1 MNTIANNTI
10 GGRAIL
16 LLMLAVLLFGGFG
29 SAQAQTEEDGMS
41 KFAALDTIPEAAR
54 ALFESH
60 VPKEDTLKAQ
70 QLKKYRSD
78 NLIKRFSIHTNIADW
93 ATLVPNLGIEFDINP
108 TVRNNYSVSVFGKF
122 NGNSSHGKLVY
133 NVNGI
138 RVEGRKYWR
147 TGKFGTPKG
156 SANNYYS
163 QFEDIYTDT
172 ASIYFNADTLA
183 GYSYYADEIG
193 HKAKDL
199 GTTNKDVGYS
209 LRAPSDW
216 TDEQKDSLDFAEDS
230 LVSDKSRF
238 RTWLYNTYHKVRRN
252 YTSGRTLD
260 NPRNWRAYYF
270 GVWAGVDN
278 WCLSLTG
285 KGTQGNG
292 IGLGVSGGYSIP
304 LFPQKFPREGSLDLD
319 LGITVGLRAVRY
331 EAFTYD
337 QTTQHYLLDE
347 ARSHPGWKVVPY
359 PVIHEV
365 RVGLV
370 WRFRG
375 IKRKVDRSL
384 IDDYTKDVEQYR
396 SQLSAAS
403 TKHINI
409 EARRKQLMEII
420 ASRELLRNDSTTES
434 DELNRLRLEI
444 AMEMNPDTV
453 FTGQDQEDYLRLI
466 KGIKVEDQKKY
477 LLQEEA
483 KKEKEKQ
490 AAEKKALKAEEALQ
504 DSLSQVRR
512 DSIRAEKEKAK
523 AKKKGKDKKDEKSDK
538 EEKVDKKE
546 KKDSK
551 DKDKKDKKKK
561 SEAEEPELNGNVK
574 TENGKQDDNED

>member
-1 MNTIANNTI
+1 MSKMNTIANNTI

-16 LLMLAVLLFGGFG
+16 LLTMLAVLLFGGFG
-29 SAQAQTEEDGMS
+29 SAQAQTEEDDMS

-78 NLIKRFSIHTNIADW
+78 NLIKRFSIHTNIVDW

-108 TVRNNYSVSVFGKF
+108 TVRNNYSVSVFGKY

-156 SANNYYS
+156 SANNYNY

-199 GTTNKDVGYS
+199 GARMES
-209 LRAPSDW
+209 LRAKGLSK
-216 TDEQKDSLDFAEDS
+216 EEIDSLKLDFAEDS

-319 LGITVGLRAVRY
+319 LGITVGWRAVRY
-331 EAFTYD
+331 DAFTYD

-396 SQLSAAS
+396 SQQSAAS

-420 ASRELLRNDSTTES
+420 ASRELLRNDSTSES

-466 KGIKVEDQKKY
+466 KGVKVEDQKKY

-483 KKEKEKQ
+483 KKEKEKL

-523 AKKKGKDKKDEKSDK
+523 AKKKGKDKKDDKSDK
-538 EEKVDKKE
+538 EEKVDKKD

-561 SEAEEPELNGNVK
+561 SEAELNGNVK
-574 TENGKQDDNED
+574 TENGKQDEN

>member
-1 MNTIANNTI
+1 MSKMNTIANNTVS
-10 GGRAIL
+10 GRAIL
-16 LLMLAVLLFGGFG
+16 LLMMLAVLLFGGFD

-78 NLIKRFSIHTNIADW
+78 KLIKRFSIHTNIVDW
-93 ATLVPNLGIEFDINP
+93 ATLVPNLGIEFDIND
-108 TVRNNYSVSVFGKF
+108 TVRNNYSVSVFGKI
-122 NGNSSHGKLVY
+122 NGASTHGKLVY

-147 TGKFGTPKG
+147 TGKFG
-156 SANNYYS
+156 SANKYYK
-163 QFEDIYTDT
+163 QFEKLYTDT

-199 GTTNKDVGYS
+199 GVTNKRVTS
-209 LRAPSDW
+209 LRVTGEM

-278 WCLSLTG
+278 WSVSLTG

-304 LFPQKFPREGSLDLD
+304 LYPEKFPREGSLDLD
-319 LGITVGLRAVRY
+319 LGITVGWRAVRY
-331 EAFTYD
+331 DAFTYD
-337 QTTQHYLLDE
+337 QATEHYLLDP

-384 IDDYTKDVEQYR
+384 IDDYVNNVEQYVGKK
-396 SQLSAAS
+396 SAAA
-403 TKHINI
+403 TKHMNI
-409 EARRKQLMEII
+409 EQQRKMLMELI
-420 ASRELLRNDSTTES
+420 AERELDRNDSTS
-434 DELNRLRLEI
+434 MWDEVHRERLLM
-444 AMEMNPDTV
+444 ALEMNPDTV
-453 FTGQDQEDYLRLI
+453 FSGKDQEDYLRLI
-466 KGIKVEDQKKY
+466 KGVKVEDQKKY
-477 LLQEEA
+477 LLKEEA
-483 KKEKEKQ
+483 KKEKEQ
-490 AAEKKALKAEEALQ
+490 LAAEKKAFKAEEALQ

-523 AKKKGKDKKDEKSDK
+523 AKKKGKDKDKDDKSDK

-546 KKDSK
+546 KEDSK
-551 DKDKKDKKKK
+551 DKEKKDKKKK
-561 SEAEEPELNGNVK
+561 SEA
-574 TENGKQDDNED
+574 TENEKEERRKEKG

>member
-1 MNTIANNTI
+1 MSKMNTIANNTI

-16 LLMLAVLLFGGFG
+16 LLMMLAVLLFGGFG

-78 NLIKRFSIHTNIADW
+78 KLIKRFSIHTNIVDW

-108 TVRNNYSVSVFGKF
+108 TVRNNYSVSVFGKY

-163 QFEDIYTDT
+163 QFEDIDTDT

-270 GVWAGVDN
+270 GVWAGLDN

-319 LGITVGLRAVRY
+319 LGITVGNRIIFLGRIRHGYRAR
-331 EAFTYD
+331 
-337 QTTQHYLLDE
+337 
-347 ARSHPGWKVVPY
+347 
-359 PVIHEV
+359 
-365 RVGLV
+365 
-370 WRFRG
+370 
-375 IKRKVDRSL
+375 
-384 IDDYTKDVEQYR
+384 
-396 SQLSAAS
+396 
-403 TKHINI
+403 NI
-409 EARRKQLMEII
+409 IIAIRCAGKGNQDLCRRRKCINRNLCRYFGDCGCRF
-420 ASRELLRNDSTTES
+420 SRHVIGYDGHRFGFGDS
-434 DELNRLRLEI
+434 RLRIRRIRCRGYIGCHGLREI
-444 AMEMNPDTV
+444 DR
-453 FTGQDQEDYLRLI
+453 LRI
-466 KGIKVEDQKKY
+466 
-477 LLQEEA
+477 
-483 KKEKEKQ
+483 
-490 AAEKKALKAEEALQ
+490 
-504 DSLSQVRR
+504 
-512 DSIRAEKEKAK
+512 
-523 AKKKGKDKKDEKSDK
+523 
-538 EEKVDKKE
+538 
-546 KKDSK
+546 
-551 DKDKKDKKKK
+551 
-561 SEAEEPELNGNVK
+561 NGNRRS
-574 TENGKQDDNED
+574 TASGQE

>member
-1 MNTIANNTI
+1 MNTIANNTVS
-10 GGRAIL
+10 GRAIL
-16 LLMLAVLLFGGFG
+16 LLMMLAVLLFGGFD

-78 NLIKRFSIHTNIADW
+78 KLIKRFSIHTNIVDW
-93 ATLVPNLGIEFDINP
+93 ATLVPNLGIEFDIND
-108 TVRNNYSVSVFGKF
+108 TVRNNYSVSVFGKI
-122 NGNSSHGKLVY
+122 NGASTHGKLVY

-147 TGKFGTPKG
+147 TGKFG
-156 SANNYYS
+156 SANKYYK
-163 QFEDIYTDT
+163 QFEKLYTDT

-199 GTTNKDVGYS
+199 GVTNKRVTS
-209 LRAPSDW
+209 LRVTGEM

-278 WCLSLTG
+278 WSVSLTG

-304 LFPQKFPREGSLDLD
+304 LYPEKFPREGSLDLD
-319 LGITVGLRAVRY
+319 LGITVGWRAVRY
-331 EAFTYD
+331 DAFTYD
-337 QTTQHYLLDE
+337 QATEHYLLDP

-384 IDDYTKDVEQYR
+384 IDDYVNNVEQYVGKK
-396 SQLSAAS
+396 SAAA
-403 TKHINI
+403 TKHMNI
-409 EARRKQLMEII
+409 EQQRKMLMELI
-420 ASRELLRNDSTTES
+420 AERELDRNDSTS
-434 DELNRLRLEI
+434 MWDEVHRERLLM
-444 AMEMNPDTV
+444 ALEMNPDTV
-453 FTGQDQEDYLRLI
+453 FSGKDQEDYLRLI
-466 KGIKVEDQKKY
+466 KGVKVEDQKKY
-477 LLQEEA
+477 LLKEEA
-483 KKEKEKQ
+483 KKEKEQ
-490 AAEKKALKAEEALQ
+490 LAAEKKAFKAEEALQ

-523 AKKKGKDKKDEKSDK
+523 AKKKGKDKDKDDKSDK

-546 KKDSK
+546 KEDSK
-551 DKDKKDKKKK
+551 DKEKKDKKKK
-561 SEAEEPELNGNVK
+561 SEA
-574 TENGKQDDNED
+574 TENEKEERRKEKG

>member
-16 LLMLAVLLFGGFG
+16 LLTMLAVLLFGGFG

-70 QLKKYRSD
+70 QLKKHRED
-78 NLIKRFSIHTNIADW
+78 KLIKRFSIHTNIVDW
-93 ATLVPNLGIEFDINP
+93 ATLVPNIGIEFDISDSV
-108 TVRNNYSVSVFGKF
+108 TNNYSVSVFGKY
-122 NGNSSHGKLVY
+122 NGNNSHGKLVY

-156 SANNYYS
+156 SANKYYH

-199 GTTNKDVGYS
+199 GARMES
-209 LRAPSDW
+209 LRAKGLSK
-216 TDEQKDSLDFAEDS
+216 EEIDSLKLDFAEDS

-319 LGITVGLRAVRY
+319 LGITVGWRAVRY
-331 EAFTYD
+331 DAFTYD

-384 IDDYTKDVEQYR
+384 IDDYLLDVEQYKDK
-396 SQLSAAS
+396 LSAAN

-409 EARRKQLMEII
+409 ESRRKELMEYI
-420 ASRELLRNDSTTES
+420 AGREVEQNDSTSES
-434 DELNRLRLEI
+434 DELTRLLLEM

-453 FTGQDQEDYLRLI
+453 FTGQDQVDYLRLI

-561 SEAEEPELNGNVK
+561 SEA
-574 TENGKQDDNED
+574 TENEKEERRKEKG

>member
-1 MNTIANNTI
+1 MNQKNIISNNTV

-16 LLMLAVLLFGGFG
+16 LLVMLAVLVFGGSV
-29 SAQAQTEEDGMS
+29 SAYAQTEDDDNS

-60 VPKEDTLKAQ
+60 VAKEDTVKMQ
-70 QLKKYRSD
+70 QLKKHRED
-78 NLIKRFSIHTNIADW
+78 KLIKRFSIHTNIVDW
-93 ATLVPNLGIEFDINP
+93 ATLVPNIGIEFDINP

-156 SANNYYS
+156 SANSYYN
-163 QFEDIYTDT
+163 QFEDLYTDT

-199 GTTNKDVGYS
+199 GVTNKDVGYS
-209 LRAPSDW
+209 LRADSEW
-216 TDEQKDSLDFAEDS
+216 SEEKKDSLDYAEDS
-230 LVSDKSRF
+230 LVSDKSKL
-238 RTWLYNTYHKVRRN
+238 RTWIYNTYHKVRRN

-270 GVWAGVDN
+270 GVWAGMDN
-278 WCLSLTG
+278 WSLALTG

-292 IGLGVSGGYSIP
+292 IGLGISGGYSIP
-304 LFPQKFPREGSLDLD
+304 LFPQKYPKEGSLDLD

-331 EAFTYD
+331 DAFTYD

-384 IDDYTKDVEQYR
+384 IDDYTKEVEQYR
-396 SQLSAAS
+396 SQQSAAS

-409 EARRKQLMEII
+409 EARRKQLMEMI
-420 ASRELLRNDSTTES
+420 ASREVIRTDSTSES

-444 AMEMNPDTV
+444 ALEINPDTV
-453 FTGQDQEDYLRLI
+453 FTGQDQVDYLRLI

-490 AAEKKALKAEEALQ
+490 AAEKLAIKAEEALQ
-504 DSLSQVRR
+504 DSLSKARR
-512 DSIRAEKEKAK
+512 DSIRAEKAKAK
-523 AKKKGKDKKDEKSDK
+523 TKKKGKDKDEKSDK

-551 DKDKKDKKKK
+551 DKEKKDKKKN
-561 SEAEEPELNGNVK
+561 SEAEARKEEKEL
-574 TENGKQDDNED
+574 TER

>member
-1 MNTIANNTI
+1 MNQKNIISNNTV

-16 LLMLAVLLFGGFG
+16 LLVMLAVLVFGGSV
-29 SAQAQTEEDGMS
+29 SAYAQTEDGDKS
-41 KFAALDTIPEAAR
+41 QFSALDTIPEAAR

-60 VPKEDTLKAQ
+60 VAKEDTVKAQ
-70 QLKKYRSD
+70 ELKKYRSD
-78 NLIKRFSIHTNIADW
+78 KLIKRFSIHTNVVDW
-93 ATLVPNLGIEFDINP
+93 ATLVPNIGIEFDINP

-147 TGKFGTPKG
+147 TGKFGTPRG
-156 SANNYYS
+156 SANRYYS
-163 QFEDIYTDT
+163 QFEEIITDST
-172 ASIYFNADTLA
+172 SIYFNADTLA
-183 GYSYYADEIG
+183 GYKYYADELG

-199 GTTNKDVGYS
+199 GVTNKDVYYS
-209 LRAPSDW
+209 VRAGKDWSD
-216 TDEQKDSLDFAEDS
+216 EKKDSLDFAEDS
-230 LVSDKSRF
+230 LVSDKSKL
-238 RTWLYNTYHKVRRN
+238 RTWIYNTYHKVRRN

-270 GVWAGVDN
+270 GVWAGMDN
-278 WCLSLTG
+278 WSLALTG

-292 IGLGVSGGYSIP
+292 IGLGISGGYSIP
-304 LFPQKFPREGSLDLD
+304 LFPQKYPKEGSLDLD

-331 EAFTYD
+331 DAYTYD
-337 QTTQHYLLDE
+337 QTTEHYLLDQ

-359 PVIHEV
+359 PVIHEL

-384 IDDYTKDVEQYR
+384 IDDYLQEVNLYTDKK
-396 SQLSAAS
+396 SAAYN
-403 TKHINI
+403 KHIDI
-409 EARRKQLMEII
+409 QTKRSDVMSAIAARE
-420 ASRELLRNDSTTES
+420 SFRNDSTSES
-434 DELNRLRLEI
+434 DELTRLLLEM

-453 FTGQDQEDYLRLI
+453 FTGQDQVDYLRLI
-466 KGIKVEDQKKY
+466 KGIKVKDQKKY

-490 AAEKKALKAEEALQ
+490 AAEKLAIKAEEALQ
-504 DSLSQVRR
+504 DSLSKARR
-512 DSIRAEKEKAK
+512 DSIRAEKAKAK
-523 AKKKGKDKKDEKSDK
+523 TKKKGKDKDEKSDK

-551 DKDKKDKKKK
+551 DKEKKDKKKN
-561 SEAEEPELNGNVK
+561 SEA
-574 TENGKQDDNED
+574 TENEKEEMRNEKG